1 MSGVSGQPAAGQV
14 KLNTSSGA
22 IGLAAAPAWL
32 GKNIPQRNAVLVT
45 KHSNTVTMKTK
56 MVFLLIW
63 LT

>member
-45 KHSNTVTMKTK
+45 KHSNSVTMK
-56 MVFLLIW
+56 IN
-63 LT
+63 